1 MSSDNGIYILRTPK
15 GFDFSGKQAYEYRVA
30 ELQAIDNLD
39 WHVCSVHGTDYHF
52 GNDGRENCIE
62 CHTGGCHE
70 EACTII
76 QAREMF
82 GHAQVFAT
90 KNEALA
96 YAGTVEEE
104 IWTQGYPLEY
114 GICNINIPK
123 EF

>member
-1 MSSDNGIYILRTPK
+1 MSADNGIYILRTPK

-52 GNDGRENCIE
+52 GNDGRPNCTE
-62 CHTGGCHE
+62 CHTGMCHE
-70 EACTII
+70 EDCSII

-82 GHAQVFAT
+82 DHAHVFGI
-90 KNEALA
+90 KEEALMQ
-96 YAGTVEEE
+96 AGR
-104 IWTQGYPLEY
+104 ISDDIARYGFPLEY
-114 GICNINIPK
+114 GICDIEITR